1 MVGTRIGHYQIEEE
15 IGAGGMGVV
24 YRARDTRLDRTVAI
38 KVLSSHLLSDP
49 VARDRLMRE
58 ARMISALNHPN
69 ICTLHE
75 VGEQDGTVYLVME
88 WVRGRTLSE
97 RIVQGPLPVESV
109 IRYGLGIAEALDH
122 AHSHGVVHRDLKAS
136 NVVVLP
142 EGRIKVLDFGLARRD
157 AGDPIGPAGS
167 FAAVARA
174 VSETGTTPTQTALP
188 AGESPA
194 PADRRTSALPAS
206 LRLTVDGLM
215 IGTPFAIAPEVMRG
229 GEADARSDLWAL
241 GVLLFEMATGS
252 LPFHGRN
259 VEELAHSILFDPM
272 PALPARI
279 PAGLRVVI
287 QRCLAKNPGERYQR
301 ASEVRAAFEAIDSG
315 EHRRVP
321 SLEPEAEPRRERPS
335 RRAVV
340 FTSVLAIVV
349 LVAAAWFL
357 DVGGR
362 RNRGRAATIRSIAVL
377 PFGNLSGATSE
388 DFFADGIT
396 EALITELAQIRALR
410 VTSRTSVMGYKGTR
424 LPLRQIA
431 RELGV
436 GAVLEG
442 SVARSGSRVRITA
455 QLIEANTDRH
465 LWAQSYDRE
474 MADVLTLQQE
484 VAGDVADRI
493 QLKLSPEER
502 GRLGRRRSI
511 NPEVYDLY
519 LKGRFFQNQLDPASL
534 LKAVDY
540 YRQAVAID
548 PSDAR
553 SYSGLADAY
562 AIMTMILSTVTPE
575 EGWPKVRE
583 YAEKAIALDPT
594 LADAHTSIG
603 AAYWLAD
610 WRWDDAERELRRA
623 TQLNPNY
630 ALGRSVLGLMLIS
643 VGRQDDGLAEVR
655 RSLELDSLSLF
666 VAVNA
671 QWAYFY
677 ARRLDESVA
686 QGEKVLRINPRY
698 DSAHGG
704 LRHAR
709 LAQGDYVEAVP
720 HAFAI
725 FPDSLT
731 ERFRAAAGA
740 AVLRRGPQGYWEVE
754 RQATTVTGLDRY
766 WPSWMSIVEAHLG
779 NPDAAFQWIERSI
792 AVHDGNLV
800 FAMVDPLYDDL
811 RTDPRFEA
819 TLVRMGLRK
828 TASP

>member
-1 MVGTRIGHYQIEEE
+1 MVGTRIAHYRIEEE
-15 IGAGGMGVV
+15 LGVGGMGVV
-24 YRARDTRLDRTVAI
+24 YRACDTRLDRTVAI
-38 KVLSSHLLSDP
+38 KFLSSHLLSDP

-58 ARMISALNHPN
+58 ARLISALNHPN

-75 VGEQDGTVYLVME
+75 VGEQDGAVYLVME
-88 WVRGRTLSE
+88 WVRGRTLSD
-97 RIVQGPLPVESV
+97 RIAQGPLPVESV

-136 NVVVLP
+136 NIVVLP
-142 EGRIKVLDFGLARRD
+142 DGRIKVLDFGLARRE
-157 AGDPIGPAGS
+157 ASDPAAPAGS
-167 FAAVARA
+167 FDAAARA
-174 VSETGTTPTQTALP
+174 VSKTGTTPTSTASP
-188 AGESPA
+188 GEA
-194 PADRRTSALPAS
+194 PTDRRASALPAA
-206 LRLTVDGLM
+206 LRLTAEGLM
-215 IGTPFAIAPEVMRG
+215 IGTPFAIAPEVLRG
-229 GEADARSDLWAL
+229 GEADARSDLWAM

-272 PALPARI
+272 PSLPARI
-279 PAGLRVVI
+279 PPGLRVVI
-287 QRCLAKNPGERYQR
+287 QRCLAKPPGERYQR
-301 ASEVRAAFEAIDSG
+301 ASEVRAALEAIDSG

-321 SLEPEAEPRRERPS
+321 ASEPDTEPRRERPS
-335 RRAVV
+335 RRALV
-340 FTSVLAIVV
+340 FTAVVGVVALA
-349 LVAAAWFL
+349 AAAWFL
-357 DVGGR
+357 DVGR
-362 RNRGRAATIRSIAVL
+362 LRHRGRAATIRSIAVL
-377 PFGNLSGATSE
+377 PFDNLSGASAE
-388 DFFADGIT
+388 DFFADGTT

-410 VTSRTSVMGYKGTR
+410 VTSRTSVMGYKGKS

-436 GAVLEG
+436 DAVLEG

-502 GRLGRRRSI
+502 GRLGRKRSI

-519 LKGRFFQNQLDPASL
+519 LKGRFFQNQLDAASL
-534 LKAVDY
+534 LKAVEY

-562 AIMTMILSTVTPE
+562 AVMTMILSTVTPE

-610 WRWDDAERELRRA
+610 WRWADAERELRRA
-623 TQLNPNY
+623 TELNPGY

-643 VGRQDDGLAEVR
+643 VGRQDDGLAEVH

-677 ARRLDESVA
+677 ARHLDESVA

-709 LAQGDYVEAVP
+709 LAQGDYAAAVP

-725 FPDSLT
+725 FPDSVT
-731 ERFRAAAGA
+731 QPFRVAARAAVIRSGA
-740 AVLRRGPQGYWEVE
+740 RGYWEVE

-766 WPSWMSIVEAHLG
+766 WPSWMSVVEAHLG
-779 NPDAAFQWIERSI
+779 NRDAAFQWMERSI

-811 RTDPRFEA
+811 RSDPRFEA
-819 TLVRMGLRK
+819 TLVRMGLK
-828 TASP
+828 QFAAP